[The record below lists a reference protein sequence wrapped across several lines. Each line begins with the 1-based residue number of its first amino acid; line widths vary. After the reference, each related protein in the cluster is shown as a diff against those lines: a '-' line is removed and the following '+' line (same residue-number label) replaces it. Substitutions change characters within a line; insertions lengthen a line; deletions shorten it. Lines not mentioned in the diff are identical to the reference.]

1 LIWIKLRPARSP
13 KVHAHDASIAA
24 KGTGVASCSVLLST
38 TERCDM
44 TANKPI
50 AKEDLARRTERLR
63 RIGITD
69 IPDTLPKLKLRGKE
83 VRISRSSH
91 PKHYYEVEV
100 KDVQH
105 LKQLVGNPDRSL
117 ETNGKRNELPFK
129 MHAHEV
135 PDGKFDDMSKL
146 SRAEQVAVERAAKNV
161 VFGHSQALGLDA
173 QRSTALHDWIMKYAK
188 RIPVFAASDLDVA
201 DGTTVVFSDAAVFNF
216 NVVTVHGSG
225 SIRFENSAKV
235 IATEMRAVP

>member
-1 LIWIKLRPARSP
+1 
-13 KVHAHDASIAA
+13 
-24 KGTGVASCSVLLST
+24 
-38 TERCDM
+38 M

-50 AKEDLARRTERLR
+50 PKEDLARRTERLR
-63 RIGITD
+63 RIGITE

-83 VRISRSSH
+83 VRITRSSH
-91 PKHYYEVEV
+91 AKHYYEVEV

-117 ETNGKRNELPFK
+117 ETNDKRHDLPFP
-129 MHAHEV
+129 MHAYEV

-146 SRAEQVAVERAAKNV
+146 SRAEQVAVERAAKNIV
-161 VFGHSQALGLDA
+161 YGHSQALGLDD
-173 QRSTALHDWIMKYAK
+173 QRAMSLHAWIMKYGK
-188 RIPVFAASDLDVA
+188 HIPVFAASDLEVA

-216 NVVTVHGSG
+216 NIVTVHGSG